1 MSSSSSFSSQAKGA
15 IFEVVVKKLLEKNEY
30 EECKADNEQVDSRG
44 RVRGRGEWHQID
56 ALGRWKYS
64 IPFVYPIRL
73 LCEAKCLNRP
83 VGLPVIRNF
92 VGAIKDISENYF
104 VEDNQ
109 NIDKR
114 MLSRRHT
121 DCGAVFSVS
130 SFTNQA
136 QRYAY
141 AHNIF
146 LVSYENN
153 PIISEFKKIAEDT
166 AQFIRL
172 AKRTNKKKFSRWFED
187 AWVRNNIDAS
197 GGYVADRGRFEN
209 SLRVLRDRFER
220 VSTSVV
226 GIATSVYPIHLLSYH
241 KIPYD
246 LFRET
251 DETYFRTIYRRT
263 ERGGYYFEIYPSDLP
278 NAKFY
283 FTVPELILSKY
294 RDSLRRFKMEF
305 LEWIDIPVTLG
316 SIRRLLRFKL
326 DKEWLRP
333 LDEQNR
339 RQHEIDPRTRGLIDS
354 L

>member
-1 MSSSSSFSSQAKGA
+1 MRCLSAINVSNPTSNQARGA

-30 EECKADNEQVDSRG
+30 EECKADNEQVDNKG

-73 LCEAKCLNRP
+73 LCEAKCLNQP
-83 VGLPVIRNF
+83 VGLPIIRNF

-114 MLSRRHT
+114 MLSKRHT
-121 DCGAVFSVS
+121 DCGAIFSVS
-130 SFTNQA
+130 GFTNQA

-153 PIISEFKKIAEDT
+153 PIIDEFKKLVEDT

-172 AKRTNKKKFSRWFED
+172 ARRTNKKKFSRWFED
-187 AWVRNNIDAS
+187 AWTTNYMDNSDEYIT
-197 GGYVADRGRFEN
+197 DRGKFESN
-209 SLRVLRDRFER
+209 LKTLRDRFER
-220 VSTSVV
+220 VNTSVV
-226 GIATSVYPIHLLSYH
+226 GIATSVYPIHLLSNE
-241 KIPYD
+241 KIPHD

-251 DETYFRTIYRRT
+251 DELYFGTTYRRT
-263 ERGGYYFEIYPSDLP
+263 ERGGHYFEIHPSDLP
-278 NAKFY
+278 DIKFY
-283 FTVPELILSKY
+283 FTVPEVILSKY
-294 RDSLRRFKMEF
+294 RDSMRRFKMDF

-326 DKEWLRP
+326 DIERLRS
-333 LDEQNR
+333 
-339 RQHEIDPRTRGLIDS
+339 I
-354 L
+354 

>member
-1 MSSSSSFSSQAKGA
+1 MRYLSTISSHNPTSNQTKGA
-15 IFEVVVKKLLEKNEY
+15 IFETVVRKLLEKNEY
-30 EECKADNEQVDSRG
+30 EECKADNEQINDRG
-44 RVRGRGEWHQID
+44 MVRGRGEWHQID

-73 LCEAKCLNRP
+73 LCEAKCWNQP

-114 MLSRRHT
+114 MLSKRHT
-121 DCGAVFSVS
+121 DCGAIFSVS
-130 SFTNQA
+130 GYTNRA

-153 PIISEFKKIAEDT
+153 PIIDELKRNVENI

-172 AKRTNKKKFSRWFED
+172 TRRANKKEFSTWFED
-187 AWVRNNIDAS
+187 AWTRNYLGNL
-197 GGYVADRGRFEN
+197 DRYLTDRAEFEKN
-209 SLRVLRDRFER
+209 LKTLRDGFDR
-220 VSTSVV
+220 VNTSVV
-226 GIATSVYPIHLLSYH
+226 GIATSVYPIHLLSSH

-251 DETYFRTIYRRT
+251 DEAYFRTTYRRT
-263 ERGGYYFEIYPSDLP
+263 ERGGHYFEIFPSDFP
-278 NAKFY
+278 DIKFY
-283 FTVPELILSKY
+283 FTVPEVILSKY
-294 RDSLRRFKMEF
+294 RDSMRRFKMDF
-305 LEWIDIPVTLG
+305 LEWIDIPVTLEP
-316 SIRRLLRFKL
+316 IRRLLRFKL
-326 DKEWLRP
+326 DKEWLRSV
-333 LDEQNR
+333 DEHNR
-339 RQHEIDPRTRGLIDS
+339 RQREIDPRI
-354 L
+354 